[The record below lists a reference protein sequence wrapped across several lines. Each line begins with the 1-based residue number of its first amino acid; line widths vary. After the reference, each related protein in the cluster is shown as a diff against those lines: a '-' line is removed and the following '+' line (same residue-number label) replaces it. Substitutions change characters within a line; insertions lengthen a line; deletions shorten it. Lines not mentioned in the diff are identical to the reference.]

1 MREDVA
7 HIAGVINKKLQDLKD
22 HWYELDDRLE
32 LERNKGKRI
41 ALIDL
46 QKVLEVPYPEEFGK
60 RTTSKK
66 EK

>member
-7 HIAGVINKKLQDLKD
+7 HIAGVINKKLQDLNN
-22 HWYELDDRLE
+22 HWYEMDDRLE

-46 QKVLEVPYPEEFGK
+46 QNIFAVDYPEVFGK
-60 RTTSKK
+60 RKTSNK
-66 EK
+66 E